1 MSERGPRAVCQTQ
14 SKLSKRKSLLQVDE
28 GRKCGRQP
36 GQGKS
41 WRPLGASAFIYR
53 DREPQE
59 DFGQGGT

>member
-1 MSERGPRAVCQTQ
+1 MSGHGPCAVCQTQ

-28 GRKCGRQP
+28 GQKRGGQP

-41 WRPLGASAFIYR
+41 WRPLGTSAFICR

-59 DFGQGGT
+59 DFGQGGR